1 MAEFKGLDGVS
12 DKDFDPYFGIAKL
25 DEQLKGI
32 PSKKIVLISAS
43 PSVGNEVFGYQIIHK
58 NITSG
63 VKVLVFLNRTS
74 PQSYLTDMK
83 EYDFP
88 ANDNLFIIDAY
99 SGITGIKS
107 DETDHIKVISNP
119 YDKEEVKTK
128 VIKEI
133 GNGYGLFVIDSF
145 SLLADFFDFSFAASF
160 MNDIKQEII
169 NKDSAAVLL
178 FTDWGYEKQNVDK
191 LLSNV
196 NSTIEVKG
204 IEKRVIFGQYFAVL
218 KCDWVEEKQQTFS
231 SVLFKA
237 IKPGGIKVYFPKI
250 LVTGPTDAGKS
261 SFIHSASKNAVSVDK
276 LGGTIALDHGTVD
289 FQGYRADL
297 FGTPGQ
303 ERFDPL
309 LKMLGGEAIG
319 VFLVVDSTK
328 PEQFP
333 RAVEMLR
340 KTETYGLPVVVI
352 ANKADLNGALKK
364 EEIREKLHLDSAIT
378 LVQTVAEDLS
388 KVDPNEPTKL
398 KEAGINEALSALF
411 KQLT

>member
-1 MAEFKGLDGVS
+1 MVEYKGLDGIQENDV
-12 DKDFDPYFGIAKL
+12 DPYFGIAKL

-32 PSKKIVLISAS
+32 PSKKLVLISAS

-63 VKVLVFLNRTS
+63 VKVLILLNRTS
-74 PQSYLTDMK
+74 PQSYLTEMK

-88 ANDNLFIIDAY
+88 ANDNMCIIDAY

-119 YDKEEVKTK
+119 YDKEEVKAK
-128 VIKEI
+128 VLKELD
-133 GNGYGLFVIDSF
+133 NGYGLLVVDSL
-145 SLLADFFDFSFAASF
+145 SLLADFFDFSFAISF
-160 MNDIKQEII
+160 MNDIKKAVIG
-169 NKDSAAVLL
+169 KDSAAVLL
-178 FTDWGYEKQNVDK
+178 FTDWGYEKENVDK

-196 NSTIEVKG
+196 NSTIEVRG

-218 KCDWVEEKQQTFS
+218 NCDWVGEKQAFS

-261 SFIHSASKNAVSVDK
+261 SFIHSASRNAVSVDK
-276 LGGTIALDHGTVD
+276 LGGTIALDHGSVD

-352 ANKADLNGALKK
+352 ANKADLKGALKK
-364 EEIREKLHLDSAIT
+364 EEIREKLHLDSAIA

-388 KVDPNEPTKL
+388 KVDPNQPTKL
-398 KEAGINEALSALF
+398 KENGITEALSSLF

>member
-1 MAEFKGLDGVS
+1 MVEYKGLDGLEGEY
-12 DKDFDPYFGIAKL
+12 DPYFGIAKL

-32 PSKKIVLISAS
+32 PSKKVVLITAS
-43 PSVGNEVFGYQIIHK
+43 PSVGNEVFGYQIINK
-58 NITSG
+58 NINLG
-63 VKVLVFLNRTS
+63 VKVLIFLNRTS
-74 PQSYLTDMK
+74 PQSYLTEMK
-83 EYDFP
+83 EYDLP
-88 ANDNLFIIDAY
+88 SNDNLFIIDAY
-99 SGITGIKS
+99 SGITGIKT

-119 YDKEEVKTK
+119 YDKEE
-128 VIKEI
+128 IKSKILKEL
-133 GNGYGLFVIDSF
+133 GNGYGLIIMDSL
-145 SLLADFFDFSFAASF
+145 SLLADFFDFSFAISLLE
-160 MNDIKQEII
+160 DIKKAVNSGE
-169 NKDSAAVLL
+169 SAAVML
-178 FTDWGYEKQNVDK
+178 FTDWGYEKENVNK
-191 LLSNV
+191 LLADV

-218 KCDWVEEKQQTFS
+218 NCDWVDKENRFS

-237 IKPGGIKVYFPKI
+237 VKPGGIKVYFPKI

-276 LGGTIALDHGTVD
+276 LGGTIALDHGSVD

-340 KTETYGLPVVVI
+340 KTETYGLPVVVV
-352 ANKADLNGALKK
+352 ANKANLEGALNKDQ
-364 EEIREKLHLDSAIT
+364 IREKLHLDSAIA
-378 LVQTVAEDLS
+378 LIQTVAEDLS
-388 KVDPNEPTKL
+388 KIDPDKPTKL
-398 KEAGINEALSALF
+398 TDEGMHEAMSALF

>member
-1 MAEFKGLDGVS
+1 MLEYKGLDGIKEN
-12 DKDFDPYFGIAKL
+12 DMDPYFGIAKL

-32 PSKKIVLISAS
+32 PSKKMVLISAS

-107 DETDHIKVISNP
+107 DETDHVKVISNP
-119 YDKEEVKTK
+119 YDREEVKTK
-128 VIKEI
+128 VLKELE
-133 GNGYGLFVIDSF
+133 NGYGLLVIDSL
-145 SLLADFFDFSFAASF
+145 SLLADFFDFSFAESF
-160 MNDIKQEII
+160 MEDIRK
-169 NKDSAAVLL
+169 KVLSSDSAAVLL
-178 FTDWGYEKQNVDK
+178 FTDWGYDKQNVNK
-191 LLSNV
+191 LFSNV

-218 KCDWVEEKQQTFS
+218 KCDWVEGNPTFS
-231 SVLFKA
+231 SVLFKSV
-237 IKPGGIKVYFPKI
+237 KPGGIKVYFPKI

-289 FQGYRADL
+289 FEGYRADL

-352 ANKADLNGALKK
+352 ANKADLKGALKK
-364 EEIREKLHLDSAIT
+364 EEIRGKLHLDSAID

-388 KVDPNEPTKL
+388 KIDPNEPTKL
-398 KEAGINEALSALF
+398 KKTGIEEALSALF

>member
-1 MAEFKGLDGVS
+1 MVEYKGLDGIQENDV
-12 DKDFDPYFGIAKL
+12 DPYFGIAKL

-32 PSKKIVLISAS
+32 PSKKLVLISAS

-63 VKVLVFLNRTS
+63 VKVLILLNRTS
-74 PQSYLTDMK
+74 PQSYLTEMK

-88 ANDNLFIIDAY
+88 ANDNMCIIDAY

-128 VIKEI
+128 VLKELD
-133 GNGYGLFVIDSF
+133 NGYGLLVVDSL
-145 SLLADFFDFSFAASF
+145 SLLADFFDFSFAISF
-160 MNDIKQEII
+160 MNDIKKAVIG
-169 NKDSAAVLL
+169 KDSAAVLL
-178 FTDWGYEKQNVDK
+178 FTDWGYEKENVDK

-218 KCDWVEEKQQTFS
+218 NCDWVGEKQAFS

-261 SFIHSASKNAVSVDK
+261 SFIHSASRNAVSVDK
-276 LGGTIALDHGTVD
+276 LGGTIALDHGSVD

-352 ANKADLNGALKK
+352 ANKADLKGALKK
-364 EEIREKLHLDSAIT
+364 EEIREKLHLDSAIA

-388 KVDPNEPTKL
+388 KVDPNQPTKL
-398 KEAGINEALSALF
+398 KENGITEALSSLF

>member
-133 GNGYGLFVIDSF
+133 GNGYGLLVIDSF

-160 MNDIKQEII
+160 MNDIKQEIVSS
-169 NKDSAAVLL
+169 DSAAVLL

-218 KCDWVEEKQQTFS
+218 KCDWVEEKQQTLS

-237 IKPGGIKVYFPKI
+237 IKPGGIKGYFPKI
-250 LVTGPTDAGKS
+250 LVTVPTDAGKS

-364 EEIREKLHLDSAIT
+364 EEIREKLHLDSAII

>member
-1 MAEFKGLDGVS
+1 MVEYKGLDGTEE
-12 DKDFDPYFGIAKL
+12 DIDPYFGIAKL

-32 PSKKIVLISAS
+32 PEKKMVLISAS

-58 NITSG
+58 NINSG

-83 EYDFP
+83 DYDFP
-88 ANDNLFIIDAY
+88 ANDNLFILDAY

-107 DETDHIKVISNP
+107 NETDHIKVIDNH
-119 YDKEEVKTK
+119 YDKEEVKSK
-128 VIKEI
+128 VLEAL
-133 GNGYGLFVIDSF
+133 NHGYGLIVIDSF
-145 SLLADFFDFSFAASF
+145 SLLADFFDFSFAISF
-160 MNDIKQEII
+160 MDEIKKAVIS
-169 NKDSAAVLL
+169 NNSAAVLL
-178 FTDWGYEKQNVDK
+178 FTDWGYEKENVDK

-218 KCDWVEEKQQTFS
+218 KCDWIEGTPALA

-261 SFIHSASKNAVSVDK
+261 SFIHSASKDAVSVDK
-276 LGGTIALDHGTVD
+276 LGGTIALDHGSVD
-289 FQGYRADL
+289 FRGYRADL

-309 LKMLGGEAIG
+309 LKMLGEEAIG
-319 VFLVVDSTK
+319 VFLIVDSTK

-352 ANKADLNGALKK
+352 ANKADLKGALKSD
-364 EEIREKLHLDSAIT
+364 EIREKLHLDSAIT
-378 LVQTVAEDLS
+378 LISTVAEDLS

-398 KEAGINEALSALF
+398 KSEGINEALSALF

>member
-1 MAEFKGLDGVS
+1 MVEYRGLDGIPEDV
-12 DKDFDPYFGIAKL
+12 DPYFGIAKL

-58 NITSG
+58 NIISN

-74 PQSYLTDMK
+74 PQSYLTEMK

-88 ANDNLFIIDAY
+88 SNDNMVIIDAY

-119 YDKEEVKTK
+119 YDREEVKSK
-128 VIKEI
+128 ILSELK
-133 GNGYGLFVIDSF
+133 NGYGLLVMDSL
-145 SLLADFFDFSFAASF
+145 SLLADFFDFQYVNSL
-160 MNDIKQEII
+160 IKEIQKI
-169 NKDSAAVLL
+169 SEEKDAAAVLL
-178 FTDWGYEKQNVDK
+178 FTDWGYDKDNVDK
-191 LLSNV
+191 IISEV
-196 NSTIEVKG
+196 NSVIEVKG

-218 KCDWVEEKQQTFS
+218 NCDWVKANDGFS
-231 SVLFKA
+231 SVLFKSM
-237 IKPGGIKVYFPKI
+237 KPGGIKVYFPKI

-261 SFIHSASKNAVSVDK
+261 SFIHSASHNAVSVDK
-276 LGGTIALDHGTVD
+276 LGGTIALDHGSVD
-289 FQGYRADL
+289 FEGYKADL

-319 VFLVVDSTK
+319 VFLVIDSTK

-333 RAVEMLR
+333 RAIEMLR

-352 ANKADLNGALKK
+352 ANKADLKGALKK
-364 EEIREKLHLDSAIT
+364 EEIRAKLHLDSAMALI
-378 LVQTVAEDLS
+378 QTFAEDLS

-398 KEAGINEALSALF
+398 KDEGVHEALSVLF

>member
-1 MAEFKGLDGVS
+1 MAYYKGLDGVS
-12 DKDFDPYFGIAKL
+12 EEDLDPYFGIAKL

-32 PSKKIVLISAS
+32 PPKKVVLISAS

-88 ANDNLFIIDAY
+88 PNDNLVIIDAY

-107 DETDHIKVISNP
+107 EETDHIRVINNP

-128 VIKEI
+128 IIKELKE
-133 GNGYGLFVIDSF
+133 GYGLLVIDSF
-145 SLLADFFDFSFAASF
+145 SLLADFFDFSFAISF
-160 MNDIKQEII
+160 MNDIKQVIVAKE
-169 NKDSAAVLL
+169 SAAVLL

-196 NSTIEVKG
+196 NSTIEIKG

-218 KCDWVEEKQQTFS
+218 KCDWLEEKPTFS

-237 IKPGGIKVYFPKI
+237 IKPGGIRVYFPKI

-289 FQGYRADL
+289 FEGYRADL

-352 ANKADLNGALKK
+352 ANKADLKGALKK
-364 EEIREKLHLDSAIT
+364 EELREKLHLDSAIT

-398 KEAGINEALSALF
+398 KEVNIHEALSALF

>member
-1 MAEFKGLDGVS
+1 MAEYKGLDGNEE
-12 DKDFDPYFGIAKL
+12 DIDPYFGIAKL

-32 PSKKIVLISAS
+32 PEKKIVLISAS

-83 EYDFP
+83 DYDFP
-88 ANDNLFIIDAY
+88 ANDNLFILDAY

-107 DETDHIKVISNP
+107 DETDHIKVINNP
-119 YDKEEVKTK
+119 YDIEEVKSK
-128 VIKEI
+128 VIGAL
-133 GNGYGLFVIDSF
+133 GNGYGLIVIDSF
-145 SLLADFFDFSFAASF
+145 SLLADFFNFPFVLSFI
-160 MNDIKQEII
+160 DEIK
-169 NKDSAAVLL
+169 NAVVSHNSAAVLL
-178 FTDWGYEKQNVDK
+178 FTDWGYEKENVDK
-191 LLSNV
+191 LLSKV

-218 KCDWVEEKQQTFS
+218 KCDWVKEANALS

-261 SFIHSASKNAVSVDK
+261 SFIHSASKDAVSVDK
-276 LGGTIALDHGTVD
+276 LGGTIALDHGSVD
-289 FQGYRADL
+289 FKGYRADL

-309 LKMLGGEAIG
+309 LKMLGEEAIG
-319 VFLVVDSTK
+319 VFLIVDSTK

-352 ANKADLNGALKK
+352 ANKADLKGALKA
-364 EEIREKLHLDSAIT
+364 EEIRERLHLDSAIT
-378 LVQTVAEDLS
+378 LIQTVAENLS
-388 KVDPNEPTKL
+388 TVDPNQPTKL
-398 KEAGINEALSALF
+398 KSEGINEALSALF